1 MEEAP
6 QTNLSLKSNETAQA
20 SLELLYHISRE
31 LVTVLDLRTVL
42 ERVVYLSMQ
51 TTGAISGSIIVMDDN
66 GRNRVRIIARG
77 EVTQK
82 GLGLQAPPGGLIPIP
97 ARTSA
102 DAAAV

>member
-51 TTGAISGSIIVMDDN
+51 TTGAISGTGNLTKSGPGKIILRRANSYSGNTTISN
-66 GRNRVRIIARG
+66 GILALAAGEIPSRVEA
-77 EVTQK
+77 
-82 GLGLQAPPGGLIPIP
+82 
-97 ARTSA
+97 
-102 DAAAV
+102 